1 MKLVSLKK
9 SAGERKADEKD
20 GMVSGP
26 YGGDDGVTVHLEPHH
41 LEKLGLGGKLKSGH
55 KFKIEGRG
63 HVEESES
70 RSGKE
75 GERHSARLR
84 ITHAGVEHKDADGD
98 NDGDMDER
106 GAEKSKR
113 NADIAK
119 AYEASESK
127 RK

>member
-9 SAGERKADEKD
+9 SASERKAGEKD
-20 GMVSGP
+20 GMIAGP
-26 YGGDDGVTVHLEPHH
+26 YGGDDGVTLQLEPHH

-84 ITHAGVEHKDADGD
+84 LTHAGVEHKEAPDG
-98 NDGDMDER
+98 NDGDEGSKPNER
-106 GAEKSKR
+106 EGR
-113 NADIAK
+113 RADIEK
-119 AYEASESK
+119 AYEAGEGK
-127 RK
+127 GK